1 MQKWKVLS
9 SNYLLKS
16 PFGNV
21 RQDVC
26 QLANGRIIDD
36 LVVTEYGEWVN
47 IVAIT
52 KDDQVVFVRQYRHGY
67 GDFAVEVPGG
77 SVRDGE
83 PPVEAILRELKEE
96 TGYASDEQPVQLG
109 RFATNPALANNW
121 ISTFL
126 LRNVYKA
133 SEQQLDDTEDIEVLL
148 VPFAEV
154 AHRILQGEITQSFT
168 VAACLVAREYL
179 RETETGKQVGR

>member
-1 MQKWKVLS
+1 MQKWEVLES
-9 SNYLLKS
+9 RYLLKS
-16 PFGNV
+16 PYGNI

-26 QLANGRIIDD
+26 RLSNGRIIDD

-52 KDDQVVFVRQYRHGY
+52 KDNQVLFVRQYRHGY

-96 TGYASDEQPVQLG
+96 TGYVSDEQPVQLG
-109 RFATNPALANNW
+109 RFATNPALASNW

-126 LRNVYKA
+126 VQNVYKA
-133 SEQQLDDTEDIEVLL
+133 SEQQLDDTEDIEVFL
-148 VPFAEV
+148 VPFDEV
-154 AHRILQGEITQSFT
+154 PQKILRGEITQSFT
-168 VAACLVAREYL
+168 VSACLVAREYL
-179 RETETGKQVGR
+179 REGREVSR